1 MDQENRNELSADVQE
16 NEAKQETV
24 QEILAHGVEITN
36 PALSDEPEFGK
47 PESDSKAYQ
56 WFLKAFTLIAAVL
69 AFFHLYTA
77 QFGIL
82 TGVRQRAVHLTLVL
96 VLCYMIKPF
105 NRKKQ
110 RTSLPPFYDWI
121 CIICA
126 FVTGGY
132 MYIMDETLSARS
144 GTIYPTDV
152 VMGVILI
159 LLILE
164 ACRRMM
170 GWALPIV
177 SLVMLFY
184 AFFGK
189 HFPSMF
195 AHPGYSVKRI
205 IGYLF
210 LGTEGVFGTALNMS
224 STVIAIFIIF
234 GSFLKY
240 TGTGDFVTD
249 FAIAAF
255 GKVRGGPAKVAV
267 VASTLFGSLSGSAV
281 ANVVATG
288 SFTIPL
294 MKRVGYEPRFA
305 GAVEA
310 VASSGGQIMPPVM
323 GSTAFVIADILG
335 MPYIQICLCALIPAL
350 LYYVAVFIQ
359 VDLRAVRLGLHG
371 LPADELPPLGP
382 ILKKG
387 WYSFLPIILLVVLLN
402 YWSPNKVGF
411 WVIISS
417 VVLSFFNKETRMTP
431 KRFYAA
437 LADAGKGM
445 MEVGASCAISG
456 IVVGVFGLT
465 GLGLKFSNLLVTL
478 SHGNTLLLL
487 IMTAIACIILGMGM
501 STLPVYLVLATLVAP
516 ALIKMG
522 IVPIAAH
529 LFIFYYGII
538 AAITPPVAIAAYA
551 GASIA
556 KEDPIKVGLTACR
569 LGVGAY
575 ILPFIF
581 VYGPALVLQGSGFEI
596 AQTILTATLGIAA
609 LACSFE
615 GHLYGIGHI
624 GPFSRILLVAGS
636 MCMIISGTKT
646 DLIGIVLV
654 AIAFALGLATRK
666 KNTAQAG

>member
-1 MDQENRNELSADVQE
+1 MDNKNQMNMDAEKIDL
-16 NEAKQETV
+16 TP
-24 QEILAHGVEITN
+24 VEVD
-36 PALSDEPEFGK
+36 PSLSDEAEFGK
-47 PESDSKAYQ
+47 PSNDSKSYQ
-56 WFLKAFTLIAAVL
+56 FFLKTFSVLAAIL

-96 VLCYMIKPF
+96 VLTFMIKPI

-110 RTSLPPFYDWI
+110 RTSMPPFYDFLFMLGAI
-121 CIICA
+121 
-126 FVTGGY
+126 VSGGY
-132 MYIMDETLSARS
+132 MYIMDAELSQRS
-144 GTIYPTDV
+144 GTIYTIDV

-159 LLILE
+159 FLILE
-164 ACRRMM
+164 ACRRLM

-177 SLVMLFY
+177 AMTMIVY
-184 AFFGK
+184 AFFGQY
-189 HFPSMF
+189 FPGLI
-195 AHPGYSVKRI
+195 AHRGYSLQRI

-249 FAIAAF
+249 FSIAAF
-255 GKVRGGPAKVAV
+255 GRVRGGPAKVAV

-323 GSTAFVIADILG
+323 GATAFVICDILG
-335 MPYIQICLCALIPAL
+335 MPYIEVCMCALIPAL
-350 LYYVAVFIQ
+350 LYYIAVFIQ
-359 VDLRAVRLGLHG
+359 IDLRAVKLGLRG
-371 LPADELPPLGP
+371 LPADQLPDWRP
-382 ILKKG
+382 ILKNG
-387 WYSFLPIILLVVLLN
+387 WFSFLPIILLVILLN
-402 YWSPNKVGF
+402 YWSASKVGF
-411 WVIISS
+411 WVIICS
-417 VVLSFFNKETRMTP
+417 VVLSFIRKETRMTP
-431 KRFYAA
+431 KKFFEAMV
-437 LADAGKGM
+437 DSGKGM
-445 MEVGASCAISG
+445 LEVGASCAISG

-465 GLGLKFSNLLVTL
+465 GLGLKFSNLLVTIAD
-478 SHGNTLLLL
+478 GNLLVLL
-487 IMTAIACIILGMGM
+487 VMTAISSIILGMGM
-501 STLPVYLVLATLVAP
+501 STLPVYLILATLVAP
-516 ALIKMG
+516 ALIKMN
-522 IVPIAAH
+522 IAPIAAH

-556 KEDPIKVGLTACR
+556 QEDPMKVGLTACR

-575 ILPFIF
+575 ILPFMF
-581 VYGPALVLQGSGFEI
+581 TFGPALVLQGTSMDI
-596 AQTILTATLGIAA
+596 AQSVLTAVLGIAC
-609 LACSFE
+609 LGMSFE
-615 GHLYGIGHI
+615 GYVYYIGRVNT
-624 GPFSRILLVAGS
+624 FMRILLIGGAL
-636 MCMIISGTKT
+636 CLTISGTLT
-646 DLIGIVLV
+646 DIIGLAIVAFVLV
-654 AIAFALGLATRK
+654 TGILGK
-666 KNTAQAG
+666 KMKKSAEA